1 LQLEPKEWP
10 PNFDDDSISSEVIIF
25 CNVYEFEIRGDLYV
39 HSDRR
44 IIFEGPP
51 GGLCVSD
58 AGEKPNAETSWI
70 PLPGKTPEEERK
82 INIVF
87 MCSMLEPYKDDPKVL
102 LCQLGRRLQ
111 IWIQG
116 NSSKTTL
123 ISAKDCNT
131 RFLSCLCMSC
141 STSPLLTIVSTALL
155 TPEEHANRSA
165 L

>member
-87 MCSMLEPYKDDPKVL
+87 MCSMLEPYKDDPKDL
-102 LCQLGRRLQ
+102 ALSAWSTFADLDTRQFLQDNAHFSERLQ
-111 IWIQG
+111 Y
-116 NSSKTTL
+116 TL
-123 ISAKDCNT
+123 SFMLMHELFHVATLNDSQY
-131 RFLSCLCMSC
+131 RPSQ
-141 STSPLLTIVSTALL
+141 A
-155 TPEEHANRSA
+155 
-165 L
+165 